1 MSSDLDLRRGRV
13 SYFSV
18 RVIVIVIIIVIV
30 IVIVIVIMISAMF
43 IF

>member
-30 IVIVIVIMISAMF
+30 IVIVIMISAMF